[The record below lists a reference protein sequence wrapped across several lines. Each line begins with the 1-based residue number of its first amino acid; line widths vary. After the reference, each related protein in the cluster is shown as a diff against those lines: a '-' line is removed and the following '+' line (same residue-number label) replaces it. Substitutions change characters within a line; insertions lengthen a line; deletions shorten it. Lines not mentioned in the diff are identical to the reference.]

1 MKGLLSVAAFAAL
14 LPGGVAAQ
22 EPTEPP
28 QIVAYYYKVRW
39 GFQDEFER
47 LFMKNHYPVLA
58 DDIKAGLI
66 RNVHIFTPTFHGDGR
81 ADWTFLVV
89 ITYPSWDALGVT
101 RDEAV
106 VKRLY
111 PDQDTFQKEER
122 RRFEL
127 LDAHWDVPLRV
138 VPPPK

>member
-14 LPGGVAAQ
+14 LPVGAAAQ

-39 GFQDEFER
+39 GFEEEFER

-58 DDIKAGLI
+58 EDTRAGLI
-66 RNVHIFTPTFHGDGR
+66 RNVHVMRPTFHGDGR
-81 ADWTFLVV
+81 ADWNFLVV
-89 ITYPSWDALGVT
+89 ITYSGWRALGT
-101 RDEAV
+101 ERDEGV
-106 VKRLY
+106 VKRLF
-111 PDQDTFQKEER
+111 PDQTTFQKEEQ

-127 LDAHWDVPLRV
+127 LDAHWDVPLRM